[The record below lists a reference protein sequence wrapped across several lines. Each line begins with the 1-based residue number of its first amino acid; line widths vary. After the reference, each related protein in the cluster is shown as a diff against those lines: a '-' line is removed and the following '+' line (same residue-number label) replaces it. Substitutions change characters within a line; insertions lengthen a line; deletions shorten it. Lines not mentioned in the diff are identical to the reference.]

1 MVLRIDDLSL
11 RDDTET
17 LYFCRQK
24 LIEHKSALRTVPGE
38 DGEVD
43 VRMNVYRP
51 NPEGVRFVSACPV
64 EEIAQARRRGTPFK
78 AERPECVSDTVKV
91 DVVKLAELGLLESAS
106 IP

>member
-1 MVLRIDDLSL
+1 MDELSL
-11 RDDTET
+11 RRETET
-17 LYFCRQK
+17 LSFRRQK

-51 NPEGVRFVSACPV
+51 NPEGVRFVSACPSD
-64 EEIAQARRRGTPFK
+64 EMAQARRRGTPSK
-78 AERPECVSDTVKV
+78 PERRECVPDTVKV
-91 DVVKLAELGLLESAS
+91 DVVKLADLGLLESAS